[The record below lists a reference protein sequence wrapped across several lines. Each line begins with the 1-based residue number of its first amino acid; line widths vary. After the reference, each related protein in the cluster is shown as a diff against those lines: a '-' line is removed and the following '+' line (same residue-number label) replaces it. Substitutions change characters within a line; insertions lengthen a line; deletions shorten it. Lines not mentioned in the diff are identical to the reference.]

1 MPSWNEL
8 LLEIGENGGAYDVV
22 RRKYLK
28 KLFEKTGRNVIAY
41 YSGWLNKKIPN
52 IDFGINDNDKNGFMN
67 AVKNLDRE
75 KGLDLIL
82 HTPGGDLSAT
92 ESLIDYLWKIFG
104 TNIRVIV
111 PQIAMS
117 GGTMIACS
125 AKIIIMG
132 KQSSLGPIDPQLK
145 GGIPA
150 HGIIEEFKK
159 AFDEIKVDKT
169 KISLW
174 QPIIAKYNPT
184 LIGECQKSIDWAN
197 EIATDILSRNMFGDL
212 EGETKVNKVKG
223 IVNELGDHAL
233 TKSHARHLPADKCIE
248 IGLKIEMMEDDN
260 DFQDLILSI
269 HHCMIITLTSTP
281 AFKIIENHDRKAFVQ
296 IANIVQKIV

>member
-1 MPSWNEL
+1 
-8 LLEIGENGGAYDVV
+8 
-22 RRKYLK
+22 
-28 KLFEKTGRNVIAY
+28 
-41 YSGWLNKKIPN
+41 
-52 IDFGINDNDKNGFMN
+52 MN
-67 AVKNLDRE
+67 AVKNLDRT

-92 ESLIDYLWKIFG
+92 ESLIDYLRKIFG
-104 TNIRVIV
+104 TDIRAII

-125 AKIIIMG
+125 ANIIIMG

-159 AFDEIKVDKT
+159 AHEEILEDKT
-169 KISLW
+169 KIALW

-197 EIATDILSRNMFGDL
+197 EIATDILSTGMFKDL
-212 EGETKVNKVKG
+212 TPEEKTSKVNCIVK
-223 IVNELGDHAL
+223 ELGDHVL
-233 TKSHARHLPADKCIE
+233 TKSHARHLSADKCRDL
-248 IGLKIEMMEDDN
+248 GLKIQMMEEDDEL
-260 DFQDLILSI
+260 QDLILSI
-269 HHCMIITLTSTP
+269 HHSMIITLTSTN
-281 AFKIIENHDRKAFVQ
+281 AFKIIENHDQKAFVQ
-296 IANIVQKIV
+296 QVNIIQR